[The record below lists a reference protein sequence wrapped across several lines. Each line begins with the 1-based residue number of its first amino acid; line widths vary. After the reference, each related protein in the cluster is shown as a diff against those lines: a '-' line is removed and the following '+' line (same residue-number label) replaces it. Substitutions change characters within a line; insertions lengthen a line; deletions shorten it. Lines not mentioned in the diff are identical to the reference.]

1 MNRPVHAWLSEISS
15 SLVGNRNGKRSSL
28 LSDNSHTKKKTRNI
42 FRREKNGKL
51 GILAFETA
59 KTMSRLV
66 SLYKSL
72 SDDEILNLR
81 NHIIR
86 SEGISYLNSKDEGYL
101 LKLACAEKIEEI
113 DRLAMTVSRL
123 GKRCSDPQ
131 LNHFEYVYADL
142 KDGIMD
148 LSRLTFASK
157 DIKKIV
163 RQMEKLINATSEL
176 YSGLE
181 ILAEMELSEQR
192 LMQWKTYARSFPG
205 QKGNSDLFDQKIT
218 WQRQQV
224 RYLRQVSLW
233 GQTFNKTVSLMTRTV
248 CIVYTRIS
256 EAFAPYV
263 SVLILPSSS
272 HKRFFSEH
280 QIRFYPDSRPLILS
294 PRVSPLPA
302 AEMAST
308 KSGPLSKPPS
318 KQDSVHFWSR
328 ELKPLRN
335 LKENRL
341 LSFRILEKT
350 ASASINNAAS
360 YCTGMRL
367 AEQAPASTVG
377 GSGLAVRYA
386 NVILTSDRCMKS
398 LFSIDETT
406 RDDLYHLLPAH
417 LKEIVKPKLKKLS
430 RVHELGKREKIA
442 LVEDWAERLN
452 QTFSWLTPMAQDTV
466 KWQMERS
473 FEKQNF
479 DAKPKVLL
487 LQTLYFSDKRKTE
500 RAIVDVLVGLSC
512 ICMCGSAIAEGFG
525 FDPSRH

>member
-1 MNRPVHAWLSEISS
+1 MNRPMHTWLSELSS
-15 SLVGNRNGKRSSL
+15 SLVGNRNGKRSL
-28 LSDNSHTKKKTRNI
+28 FSDNSHTKKKTRNI
-42 FRREKNGKL
+42 FCKEKNGKL

-72 SDDEILNLR
+72 SDDKILNLR

-86 SEGISYLNSKDEGYL
+86 SEGISYLNSKDEGFL

-113 DRLAMTVSRL
+113 DRLAMTVSCL

-142 KDGIMD
+142 KNGVMD

-163 RQMEKLINATSEL
+163 KQMEKFINATSDL
-176 YSGLE
+176 YTGLE

-205 QKGNSDLFDQKIT
+205 QKGNSDLFDQKIM

-233 GQTFNKTVSLMTRTV
+233 GQTFNKTVTLMTRTV
-248 CIVYTRIS
+248 CIVYARIS

-263 SVLILPSSS
+263 SVLILPSPS
-272 HKRFFSEH
+272 HKRLFSEH

-294 PRVSPLPA
+294 PHVSPLL
-302 AEMAST
+302 EGESVST
-308 KSGPLSKPPS
+308 KSGPLSKHPS
-318 KQDSVHFWSR
+318 KQESVYFWSR

-350 ASASINNAAS
+350 VSANINTASFCS
-360 YCTGMRL
+360 GMRL

-377 GSGLAVRYA
+377 GSGLAIRYA

-398 LFSIDETT
+398 LFSIDDYT
-406 RDDLYHLLPAH
+406 RDDLYHMLPAH
-417 LKEIVKPKLKKLS
+417 LKEIVKPRLKKLC
-430 RVHELGKREKIA
+430 RIHELGKWEKISS
-442 LVEDWAERLN
+442 VEDWAERLN
-452 QTFSWLTPMAQDTV
+452 QIFSWLTPMAQDTV
-466 KWQMERS
+466 RWQMERS

-487 LQTLYFSDKRKTE
+487 LQTLYFSDRRKTE
-500 RAIVDVLVGLSC
+500 KAIVDVLVGLSC

-525 FDPSRH
+525 FDPNKH

>member
-1 MNRPVHAWLSEISS
+1 
-15 SLVGNRNGKRSSL
+15 
-28 LSDNSHTKKKTRNI
+28 
-42 FRREKNGKL
+42 
-51 GILAFETA
+51 
-59 KTMSRLV
+59 MSRLV

-72 SDDEILNLR
+72 SDEEILNLR

-86 SEGISYLNSKDEGYL
+86 SEGISYLNSKDEGFL

-131 LNHFEYVYADL
+131 LNQFEYVYSDL

-148 LSRLTFASK
+148 LSRLSFASK

-163 RQMEKLINATSEL
+163 KQMEKFINATSDL

-181 ILAEMELSEQR
+181 ILAEMEVSEQR

-205 QKGNSDLFDQKIT
+205 QKGNSDLFDQKIM

-263 SVLILPSSS
+263 TVLILPSPS
-272 HKRFFSEH
+272 HRHFFSEH
-280 QIRFYPDSRPLILS
+280 QIKFYPDSRPLILS

-302 AEMAST
+302 RHSVST
-308 KSGPLSKPPS
+308 VSGPISNDQS
-318 KQDSVHFWSR
+318 EQDSVRFWSR
-328 ELKPLRN
+328 ELKPLRSKL

-350 ASASINNAAS
+350 VSANINNATCCS
-360 YCTGMRL
+360 GMRL

-377 GSGLAVRYA
+377 GSGLAIRYA

-398 LFSIDETT
+398 LFSIDEYT
-406 RDDLYHLLPAH
+406 RDDLYHMLPAH
-417 LKEIVKPKLKKLS
+417 LKEVVKPRLKKLC
-430 RVHELGKREKIA
+430 RVHELGKWEKIS

-452 QTFSWLTPMAQDTV
+452 QIFSWLTPMAQDTV

-487 LQTLYFSDKRKTE
+487 LQTLYFSDRRKTE

-525 FDPSRH
+525 FDPSKH